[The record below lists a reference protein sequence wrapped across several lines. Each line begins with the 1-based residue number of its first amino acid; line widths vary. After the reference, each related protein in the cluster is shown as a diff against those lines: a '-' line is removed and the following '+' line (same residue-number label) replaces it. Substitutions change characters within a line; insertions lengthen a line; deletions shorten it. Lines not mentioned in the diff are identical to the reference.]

1 MRGKRMSGKLKSIT
15 AFLLTL
21 AMVFSIF
28 TYLPAGNLKVLATSA
43 EGLRFTGATE
53 VSVTEGTSGTVTYPY
68 GTVSVSGTNLST
80 NGTNEIRTQAKAP
93 MTLTF
98 TPVSG
103 YKTGAVRID
112 GSLITLSGNS
122 YTWTPSEEGRIL
134 NIDVAF
140 VEDVAFTYLDFNTG
154 TATVNTTDNKVT
166 YKVGETDIVVNI
178 TDTSTGAYTWDGVV
192 MKIKVDKLADIKF
205 SIADYSNVRDGI
217 SVKVDKAGAMTD
229 ITPNGDGEFY
239 LNGVLAEVADAGQS
253 YRLRIDSNNSGGG
266 DPQPSGNTNAVIN
279 LSGPDGSWHVN
290 PMVRENYD
298 TVSEEGCSAPY
309 KDYAYTVSVSI
320 NGGEMTKGASQYNK
334 DDKSGYATR
343 FGSQN
348 ITYNREDGEE
358 KVDIKFFTSWA
369 NRIESVTINGV
380 VYDDGKDDDDAHNI
394 PLNYDDR
401 NSWLNAFGG
410 QGIGFTIKNV
420 PVPTPLDANN
430 REVYNIEVKVRPITE
445 EECFI
450 GNFLWSNDDRMDP
463 EVSGK
468 YNDMYI
474 GHSNLELI
482 SITYNDGTGEKT
494 VNYEDLLDEYGNET
508 VPFIHQNTAIN
519 VETGIEMSEM
529 VVPEGSWVTM
539 KIETKYGYQVKSFNL
554 NGNDVRLGDTSVF
567 SFRIGKGNFHI
578 GAHVEKQED
587 EAKVK
592 ADAVSEAA
600 VELAD
605 GTLDTGSARLE
616 VADADVSTAKK
627 AEFESE
633 ADEAGYEIESY
644 LDLSLNQVFYKG
656 TGNSDDVWANPMND
670 LDNPATISL
679 ALSDDIDPED
689 VVIIHNIHNGNEFEV
704 IDTEYIEEYN
714 AISFETDSFSDFAIA
729 TKTEEPTTPTKPDT
743 PTKPET
749 TYVSMYRLYN
759 PNSGEHF
766 YTSNVAE
773 KNNLVNLGWNDEGV
787 AWDAPKTSDTPVYRL
802 YNPNAGDHHYTVSA
816 GERDFLVN
824 VGWNYEGIGWYSTAK
839 DGAPLYRL
847 YNPNAVT
854 GTHHYTISAGERD
867 HLKSLG
873 WNDEGIAW
881 YGVK

>member
-28 TYLPAGNLKVLATSA
+28 AYLPAKETKADTGYILTFSIDS
-43 EGLRFTGATE
+43 GATGSHTFE
-53 VSVTEGTSGTVTYPY
+53 NDNGHLKIDGQYVDLKSGVTDIGTVGVNENTATI
-68 GTVSVSGTNLST
+68 TVSNST
-80 NGTNEIRTQAKAP
+80 VGK
-93 MTLTF
+93 
-98 TPVSG
+98 
-103 YKTGAVRID
+103 
-112 GSLITLSGNS
+112 
-122 YTWTPSEEGRIL
+122 L
-134 NIDVAF
+134 N
-140 VEDVAFTYLDFNTG
+140 FNTANAFDLYVG
-154 TATVNTTDNKVT
+154 DSKITADTEFNSNTT
-166 YKVGETDIVVNI
+166 IVVK
-178 TDTSTGAYTWDGVV
+178 DFD
-192 MKIKVDKLADIKF
+192 
-205 SIADYSNVRDGI
+205 
-217 SVKVDKAGAMTD
+217 
-229 ITPNGDGEFY
+229 
-239 LNGVLAEVADAGQS
+239 
-253 YRLRIDSNNSGGG
+253 NSGGG
-266 DPQPSGNTNAVIN
+266 GNDISNQLEVCFDHATVNGNSITFTVPTSSGDVTVKADVSGVTDGVAKWNDDKLNIDRGHLNDVVFTFDAAYNNENMGVRIIGANSYTMNLAVSESKTCSLGGLNIPDGGIHFEIYYGNGGGDNPQPAGNSNAVIN
-279 LSGPDGSWHVN
+279 LSGTDGSWQVN

-334 DDKSGYATR
+334 DDKSYYATE
-343 FGSQN
+343 FASQN
-348 ITYNREDGEE
+348 ITYNREDGDTT
-358 KVDIKFFTSWA
+358 VDIKFITNWA
-369 NRIESVTINGV
+369 NRIESVKINGTS
-380 VYDDGKDDDDAHNI
+380 YNI

-463 EVSGK
+463 EVSGE

-482 SITYNDGTGEKT
+482 SITYDDGKDEKT
-494 VNYEDLLDEYGNET
+494 VNYEDLLDEDGNET
-508 VPFIHQNTAIN
+508 IPFIHQNTAISF
-519 VETGIEMSEM
+519 ETGIEMSEM

-592 ADAVSEAA
+592 DDAVSEAA

-704 IDTEYIEEYN
+704 IETEYIEEYN

-773 KNNLVNLGWNDEGV
+773 KNNLVNLGWNYEGV

-854 GTHHYTISAGERD
+854 GTHHYTTSAGERD
-867 HLKSLG
+867 FLKSIG